1 MSEEFDIE
9 EGGKSPSFASE
20 AYDWVESALNALL
33 TVILIF
39 IFVVRTIGVVG
50 SSMYPTLKDGDILLC
65 SRIGYE
71 AQYGDIVVVTK
82 PNSQNEPLIKRVI
95 ALGGQVVE
103 IDFEQGIVKVDGA
116 VLNEPYINEL
126 THDRGNLVY
135 PLTVPE
141 GHVFVMGDNRN
152 ASWDSRTSAVGMV
165 DERHILGRAIYRVM
179 PYDQMGVPYTPR
191 PNSEE

>member
-1 MSEEFDIE
+1 MSEEFEME
-9 EGGKSPSFASE
+9 EGGKGPSFASE

-39 IFVVRTIGVVG
+39 VFLVRTIGVVG
-50 SSMYPTLKDGDILLC
+50 SSMYPTLKDSDILLC
-65 SRIGYE
+65 SRIGYT

-82 PNSQNEPLIKRVI
+82 PNIQNEPLIKRVI
-95 ALGGQVVE
+95 ATGGQVVE
-103 IDFEQGIVKVDGA
+103 IDFDEGIVKVDGI
-116 VLNEPYINEL
+116 VLDEPYINEPTYYPGDL
-126 THDRGNLVY
+126 AY

-152 ASWDSRTSAVGMV
+152 ASWDSRASAVGMV
-165 DERHILGRAIYRVM
+165 DERYILGRAIYRVM

-191 PNSEE
+191 PNSEG